1 MNSTKKSILK
11 SAAAV
16 TAVCLTFASCGKSGD
31 SGDSSSQN
39 SSSGAGTA
47 APAVTLQL
55 DSEPDSSSETDSAEE
70 VSADDYTP
78 TMWLVTSPEG
88 NTMYMMGS
96 MHALRDECYPLPDYV
111 TEAYEQADVL
121 AVECDITDLTASF
134 TAGLKQMENMNYSDG
149 TTLHDHL
156 TEEQY
161 ANIESYMSAHGD
173 KLSLYDEY
181 QLWYLSQV
189 LESMAME
196 DAELDSSKGFD
207 VHMLNAAHDDGKE
220 IYEVESID
228 FQMDLLVG
236 ISEDIYRVA
245 LEGYSEESVDEIAE
259 QYEEM
264 YEAWRTGNVAEIE
277 ELNLSEDEDGEM
289 TDEERALVDEY
300 NKLMLSDRNIG
311 MAEKAEELMSDGKN
325 VFYVV
330 GAAHFVGDGGIIDL
344 LTKDGYTCELVEAA
358 E

>member
-1 MNSTKKSILK
+1 
-11 SAAAV
+11 
-16 TAVCLTFASCGKSGD
+16 
-31 SGDSSSQN
+31 
-39 SSSGAGTA
+39 
-47 APAVTLQL
+47 
-55 DSEPDSSSETDSAEE
+55 
-70 VSADDYTP
+70 
-78 TMWLVTSPEG
+78 
-88 NTMYMMGS
+88 MYMMGS

-236 ISEDIYRVA
+236 ISEDIYRVL
-245 LEGYSEESVDEIAE
+245 LEAYSEENMEEITE
-259 QYEEM
+259 QYEM
-264 YEAWRTGNVAEIE
+264 LYEAWRTGDSSKIE
-277 ELNLSEDEDGEM
+277 ELNASEEDEL
-289 TDEERALVDEY
+289 TSEEKALYEEY
-300 NKLMLSDRNIG
+300 NQTLLYDRNIG

-330 GAAHFVGDGGIIDL
+330 GASHFVGDGGIIDL
-344 LTKDGYTCELVEAA
+344 LTKDGYTCETVK
-358 E
+358 